1 MGSEH
6 WIGTFCT
13 TGAATGRRGRFEARH
28 SRNPQASVGTEA
40 SGAVSVLRLTS
51 GPHVVVENIVGQ
63 LRAAHLARID
73 VESVVNATPDAAV
86 RLVIAELKEAHVRL
100 RVHDRVASVK
110 DNGSVP
116 PLPTFA
122 SPPMS
127 SSAAAVGLEPLYDP
141 QGLRLLA

>member
-1 MGSEH
+1 MYGCA
-6 WIGTFCT
+6 CT
-13 TGAATGRRGRFEARH
+13 T
-28 SRNPQASVGTEA
+28 ASL
-40 SGAVSVLRLTS
+40 AVY
-51 GPHVVVENIVGQ
+51 HV
-63 LRAAHLARID
+63 A
-73 VESVVNATPDAAV
+73 
-86 RLVIAELKEAHVRL
+86 
-100 RVHDRVASVK
+100 VK